1 MSIDWMEVPSMY
13 QYAHQ
18 SSADPLN
25 VVFTNCPMLEKDG
38 RLFYPY
44 NELVSCHV
52 RQVCTFP
59 EGELQIS
66 RPSLS
71 KPLWELLPND
81 VEAIELYN
89 QGDCDLILKRGVDV
103 RQDHIDAGEI
113 VKRMNLKP
121 GVYWCRPKVGDGKCI
136 KAAIE
141 VMREQR
147 IKGIEKYNTTIEAN
161 DTYDVMDMLRMAQ
174 EEMADGAVYLAK
186 LKMMLDRLRDHAAR
200 DDLDAIKKELGL

>member
-1 MSIDWMEVPSMY
+1 MSIDWMTIPSMY

-18 SSADPLN
+18 SSAHPLN

-52 RQVCTFP
+52 RKLYAWP
-59 EGELQIS
+59 EGELQLK
-66 RPSLS
+66 RPLS
-71 KPLWELLPND
+71 NKVDWSLLPND
-81 VEAIELYN
+81 VDAIEVYN
-89 QGDCDLILKRGVDV
+89 QGEGNLILKRGVEV

-113 VKRMNLKP
+113 VKRMNLVR
-121 GVYWCRPKVGDGKCI
+121 GIYWYPKVGDGKCI

-147 IKGIEKYNTTIEAN
+147 IKGIKKYNKTIEAN
-161 DTYDVMDMLRMAQ
+161 DTYDVMGMLRMAQ

-186 LKMMLDRLRDHAAR
+186 LKMMLDRLRGHASLN
-200 DDLDAIKKELGL
+200 DLDAIKRELGL

>member
-18 SSADPLN
+18 SCTHPLN

-52 RQVCTFP
+52 RKLYAWP
-59 EGELQIS
+59 EGVLQVS
-66 RPSLS
+66 RPVSDKVDWS
-71 KPLWELLPND
+71 RLPHG
-81 VEAIELYN
+81 VEAIKVYN
-89 QGDCDLILKRGVDV
+89 QGESDLILKRGVEV
-103 RQDHIDAGEI
+103 RQYHLDAGEI

-121 GVYWCRPKVGDGKCI
+121 GVYWYPKVGDGKCI

-141 VMREQR
+141 VMRDQR
-147 IKGIEKYNTTIEAN
+147 IKGIEKYNKTIEAN
-161 DTYDVMDMLRMAQ
+161 DTYDVMGMLRMAQ

-200 DDLDAIKKELGL
+200 DDLDSIKKELGL